1 MSSTSRYKARHSH
14 KQKRGWGMLWVYRSH
29 DFIEGIWTIV
39 INELGNWVA
48 CLWAY
53 GRQKIALA
61 VSQLCISILNSAVEI
76 GSYIMFINNNSSPE
90 LWQHQPCCNC
100 KFDCGPQRNPGV
112 NTEQIQAKFS
122 SITSG
127 NKETLHGFSFCP
139 TLAHHKESQMCIL
152 NHKISNPG
160 DL

>member
-1 MSSTSRYKARHSH
+1 
-14 KQKRGWGMLWVYRSH
+14 
-29 DFIEGIWTIV
+29 
-39 INELGNWVA
+39 
-48 CLWAY
+48 
-53 GRQKIALA
+53 
-61 VSQLCISILNSAVEI
+61 
-76 GSYIMFINNNSSPE
+76 MFINNNSSPE